1 MKLSRLTPEGI
12 AVFTNFLDNAQSL
25 DKSIERNKILES
37 RSLIE
42 IISDKECIDIDK
54 FPESKFMV
62 SEYLYK
68 LISAADTTSPE
79 KDVGLWSWLSLLYFE
94 KVCKRDKDGNYKQ
107 EELFKWVLD
116 PLNYLKY
123 YRHKLAGPCRIYK
136 IYKDKPKKAMSVL
149 AGTINTPGEVYE
161 QLASRQEIVSNS
173 SVIEL
178 ATYLYY
184 DHKNNKLKTGA
195 AGKTA
200 GASRR
205 LTVVI
210 QQFSRTWDLYG
221 MGYKDI
227 AGLLPSE
234 FNKFSP

>member
-1 MKLSRLTPEGI
+1 MKLSKLTTEGI
-12 AVFTNFLDNAQSL
+12 SAFIDFLDNTQPS
-25 DKSIERNKILES
+25 DVNNERDKILKNNA
-37 RSLIE
+37 LVE
-42 IISDKECIDIDK
+42 IVSSKVCIDVDK
-54 FPESKFMV
+54 FPTSKFLAA
-62 SEYLYK
+62 EYLYNMVYT
-68 LISAADTTSPE
+68 ADVQSPE

-94 KVCKRDKDGNYKQ
+94 KVCKKDSNGSYKQ

-136 IYKDKPKKAMSVL
+136 TYKDKPDIAMTIL

-173 SVIEL
+173 SIIEL

-184 DHKNNKLKTGA
+184 DQKNNKLKTGA
-195 AGKTA
+195 AGKDS

-205 LTVVI
+205 LTAVI

-221 MGYKDI
+221 MKYKEI
-227 AGLLPSE
+227 ARLLPNE
-234 FNKFSP
+234 FNKFMS